1 VDGTTL
7 ARSGLEAVMPRKLWI
22 LLVVGLLP
30 IVDRPARAQEVVGAQ
45 RVEINSALFAG
56 GNIFLPK
63 TASSERLRAFIVNL
77 ALTANLNQFVG
88 FEGDVGVALG
98 RHTALD
104 LYGVAPSQRSTLTP
118 TVIVYTGSV
127 VVNPIRS
134 DRRYVPFVQAGVG
147 GWRTLN
153 GEEAGNVRLSP
164 STTYLSGMVGGG
176 LRWFPIRHW
185 GLRLDYRYFVLA
197 DTNTAAV
204 ADNGPRRTAHQL
216 YAGLIV
222 TF

>member
-1 VDGTTL
+1 
-7 ARSGLEAVMPRKLWI
+7 MPKRLWI
-22 LLVVGLLP
+22 LVVVGLLP
-30 IVDRPARAQEVVGAQ
+30 IVDRPARAQDVVGAQ
-45 RVEINSALFAG
+45 RVEIDSALFAG

-63 TASSERLRAFIVNL
+63 TPTNERLRAFILNV

-104 LYGVAPSQRSTLTP
+104 LYGVAPSARTTLTP
-118 TVIVYTGSV
+118 TVVVYTGSV
-127 VVNPIRS
+127 IVNPIRS
-134 DRRYVPFVQAGVG
+134 DRRYVPFVQAGLG

-153 GEEAGNVRLSP
+153 GDEAANVRLAP
-164 STTYLSGMVGGG
+164 STTYLTAMVGGG

-185 GLRLDYRYFVLA
+185 GLRLDYRYFALA
-197 DTNTAAV
+197 NTGGGAV
-204 ADNGPRRTAHQL
+204 ADNGPRRTAHQI